1 MGLSFR
7 VRNGTG
13 RFPHAMTA
21 VTLAPSPG
29 VGGRGWEICGVTTVV
44 LCILLWFC
52 SLEQRALGGGFVVW
66 EPHSGRKQSC
76 FLLLSSWCERL
87 LNPFT
92 KESVWCK
99 LSAY

>member
-21 VTLAPSPG
+21 VTLVPDPR
-29 VGGRGWEICGVTTVV
+29 VFLGGGKSCGVTTVV
-44 LCILLWFC
+44 LFYSVVLVPVAFKPC
-52 SLEQRALGGGFVVW
+52 GGFVGW

-76 FLLLSSWCERL
+76 FFFLPPLGANL
-87 LNPFT
+87 F
-92 KESVWCK
+92 
-99 LSAY
+99 